1 MKDREYDIVIIL
13 FIIFLCSTIIF
24 SIFKIGYVHGIEYA
38 NKNPDFTKIEFN
50 EKTYPLLKERCEQLR
65 EVEKIVDVVIGVI
78 EVESKKPKKGEE

>member
-1 MKDREYDIVIIL
+1 MKDQEYDIVTIL

-38 NKNPDFTKIEFN
+38 NKNPDFAKIEFN

-65 EVEKIVDVVIGVI
+65 EVEKIVDVVIGVVQK
-78 EVESKKPKKGEE
+78 EASKPRKGEE